1 MRRYSAGMA
10 ILIGG
15 LIAGTLDITYAITY
29 SAWRGM
35 PPQSLLQFVAS
46 GLLGQPSFDGGT
58 PTAGLGLLL
67 HYLMMLIIAAIFY
80 GISRQL
86 PFLVRKPIVWGPVF
100 GFLVYW
106 VMNLVVM
113 QLSATPKQVALRAAV
128 VRDRDSRA
136 HVLHRVADR
145 VGGEQGAD
153 PAVGQAG
160 HLNAGGDSW
169 RMSAAIQSP
178 RPAQPDQDDFGLPGW
193 IYHDPDF
200 FELEKRSIFRT
211 SWQLV
216 CHSNDIPQVGDYH
229 RFDLLGES
237 VVTVR
242 GKDGQR
248 AASTTCAAIA
258 PRACSTRRRVT
269 AASSSPV
276 HITTGV
282 TRSKAS

>member
-1 MRRYSAGMA
+1 MRRYSPGMA

-113 QLSATPKQVALRAAV
+113 QLSATPNKWRFVLLSFATGILVHMFFIGATIAWAASKGP
-128 VRDRDSRA
+128 D
-136 HVLHRVADR
+136 
-145 VGGEQGAD
+145 
-153 PAVGQAG
+153 
-160 HLNAGGDSW
+160 
-169 RMSAAIQSP
+169 P
-178 RPAQPDQDDFGLPGW
+178 RPA
-193 IYHDPDF
+193 
-200 FELEKRSIFRT
+200 
-211 SWQLV
+211 
-216 CHSNDIPQVGDYH
+216 
-229 RFDLLGES
+229 
-237 VVTVR
+237 
-242 GKDGQR
+242 
-248 AASTTCAAIA
+248 AA
-258 PRACSTRRRVT
+258 
-269 AASSSPV
+269 
-276 HITTGV
+276 
-282 TRSKAS
+282 